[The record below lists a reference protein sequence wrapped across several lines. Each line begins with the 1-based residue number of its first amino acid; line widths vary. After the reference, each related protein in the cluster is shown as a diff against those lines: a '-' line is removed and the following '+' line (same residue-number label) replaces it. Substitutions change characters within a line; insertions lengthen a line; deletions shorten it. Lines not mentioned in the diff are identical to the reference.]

1 MTTAVKERTLATV
14 QEEYGQKWGDVLQ
27 AIYNERQNGKP
38 CLDSLIR
45 RGVEVQRQAGRVDT
59 DFDTL
64 YKSYRDIAR
73 RIGRGAHQYKA
84 EAIIELGAGWGVNLA
99 NVWADARVYEHRRLV
114 DIPYW
119 GFEPVSA
126 GRQCME
132 ELANHTRG
140 FDIRPR
146 HYDFNEA
153 EYWLDAAQ
161 VFPYKRVLV
170 VTCHAIEQVPQI
182 REDVFTSLL
191 DRFEHVRGMHFEPV
205 EWQWRVNSTSSHASL
220 YAAENDYNGNL
231 QATLLSLFHAYKIS
245 YFCCDGDVSMVNPV
259 NPTALVEW
267 EKV

>member
-38 CLDSLIR
+38 CLDSLVR
-45 RGVEVQRQAGRVDT
+45 RGIEVQRQAGRVDT

-205 EWQWRVNSTSSHASL
+205 GWQYPGGLDSQREYALENGYNLNFAGVLEGLWPERLNGARTSW
-220 YAAENDYNGNL
+220 N
-231 QATLLSLFHAYKIS
+231 IS
-245 YFCCDGDVSMVNPV
+245 SVNPA